1 VRHRRLLMVLTAFA
15 ALAFAPTM
23 SARADTA
30 TAATTDEAWYAPP
43 PTCGL
48 PTGCGPTDSLPA
60 VSRYPAGTL
69 HVGVDAGF
77 EDARTYLKLNL
88 GAVPTGASIVG
99 GTLTMPVAPSA
110 DGTSSPDTA
119 QVVACRVTGPFTAVE
134 GSPAPPP
141 PVDCGTT
148 TTARYSAGPPAVLT
162 VDLTPFTSR
171 WSTGEPNTGIALLPV
186 ASGPSAAVWDLA
198 FSARTRTGSQVPPSS
213 ASLVYEPAS
222 SDTAAADT
230 TTPEISPVDTSVS
243 DLGSPTTP
251 VDNSLSLPAATPAPV
266 AQIIAQSRR
275 PVVPV
280 VQVSGPGFAYPVIL
294 ALPLLLLA
302 LGGYLGWVL
311 TRPVVP
317 AQR

>member
-1 VRHRRLLMVLTAFA
+1 MRHRRLLVVVAAFA
-15 ALAFAPTM
+15 AIGFAPTM
-23 SARADTA
+23 SAHADTT

-43 PTCGL
+43 PTCAL
-48 PTGCGPTDSLPA
+48 PTGCGPTDSAPA

-69 HVGVDAGF
+69 HVGVEAGF
-77 EDARTYLKLNL
+77 EEARTYLKLNL
-88 GAVPTGASIVG
+88 GSVPAGASLTG

-119 QVVACRVTGPFTAVE
+119 QVVACRVTGPFAAVE

-148 TTARYSAGPPAVLT
+148 TTAHYAAGPPAILT
-162 VDLTPFTSR
+162 VDLSPFTAS
-171 WSTGEPNTGIALLPV
+171 WSAGEPNTGIALLPV
-186 ASGPSAAVWDLA
+186 SSGPSASTWDLA
-198 FSARTRTGSQVPPSS
+198 FSARTRTGSQVPPAS
-213 ASLVYEPAS
+213 ASLVYEPAPS
-222 SDTAAADT
+222 EPDVTES
-230 TTPEISPVDTSVS
+230 TTPEISSVDTGVS
-243 DLGSPTTP
+243 DLGGLTAP
-251 VDNSLSLPAATPAPV
+251 VDSNLSLPPATPAPV
-266 AQIIAQSRR
+266 AQIIAQSKR
-275 PVVPV
+275 PTVPI